1 MRNVLINY
9 EIKKSNIIRKDYI
22 TKKLVNYTKD
32 IKKNQYQWLDYE
44 TFKKIEKKLYLKK
57 MII

>member
-1 MRNVLINY
+1 MRNLLINY

-22 TKKLVNYTKD
+22 TKTLVNYTKD
-32 IKKNQYQWLDYE
+32 LKKNKYQWFDYE
-44 TFKKIEKKLYLKK
+44 TFKKIEKYLYLKK

>member
-1 MRNVLINY
+1 VRNVLINY

>member
-32 IKKNQYQWLDYE
+32 IKKNQCQWLDYE

-57 MII
+57 MTI